1 MAVPVTRVVLRVVAR
16 PDTVDQLK
24 PALFELAAQSRKE
37 DGCNAYKV
45 FQSQSN
51 PLEFVCYESWAS
63 DAALEAHM
71 TTAHVQ
77 QAFALGLPLLAEPP
91 DRRVYTTIY

>member
-1 MAVPVTRVVLRVVAR
+1 MTVPVTRVVLRVVAR
-16 PDTVDQLK
+16 EDMADQLK
-24 PALFELAAQSRKE
+24 PVLLALAEASRKE

-45 FQSQSN
+45 FQSQTN

-63 DAALEAHM
+63 DAALEKHM
-71 TTAHVQ
+71 TTRHVAK
-77 QAFALGLPLLAEPP
+77 AFETGLPLLAEPP